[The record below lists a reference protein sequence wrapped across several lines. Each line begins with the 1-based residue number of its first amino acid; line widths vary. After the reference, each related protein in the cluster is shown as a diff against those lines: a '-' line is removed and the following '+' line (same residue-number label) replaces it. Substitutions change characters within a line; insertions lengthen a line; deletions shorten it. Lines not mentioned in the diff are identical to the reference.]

1 MRRFVLSINTGLEE
15 LLVRYINQNDECN
28 TPTMIVLPKTD
39 NAESPEQ
46 TSTEQESI
54 PEPIITHDIPTL
66 SKREQLAKLY
76 YEAQNC
82 NSCQL
87 SQSRSKMVFG
97 SGNAEASIMVIGEA
111 PGYQEDQQ
119 GLPFVGP
126 AGQLLT
132 KMLAAI
138 NIDRNKDVFIA
149 NVLKCRPPGNRT
161 PSTEESTTCISIL
174 RRQINIIQ
182 PKAILLL
189 GRVAANNVLN
199 NTDPISRMRQGFH
212 SYMDTPVKVT
222 YHPAALLRN
231 QNLKKD
237 TWLDLQEFQKRVQEL

>member
-1 MRRFVLSINTGLEE
+1 MNSFIEKALLQYNTQQEEMGLTPSLVTPLSTQNTSAEPHTQPPETQLIPDIPQKTKREE
-15 LLVRYINQNDECN
+15 LAQ
-28 TPTMIVLPKTD
+28 
-39 NAESPEQ
+39 
-46 TSTEQESI
+46 
-54 PEPIITHDIPTL
+54 
-66 SKREQLAKLY
+66 LY

-87 SQSRSKMVFG
+87 SQSRTKMVFG
-97 SGNAEASIMVIGEA
+97 SGNAESEVMVIGEA

-138 NIDRNKDVFIA
+138 NLDRNSDVFIA

-161 PSTEESTTCISIL
+161 PSTDESLTCISIL
-174 RRQINIIQ
+174 RRQINIIK

-189 GRVAANNVLN
+189 GRVAANNILQN
-199 NTDPISRMRQGFH
+199 SDPISKMRNGFH
-212 SYMDTPVKVT
+212 TYMDIPAKVT

-231 QNLKKD
+231 NGLKRD
-237 TWLDLQEFQKRVQEL
+237 TWNDLQEFQRILQEK